1 MTKLIQ
7 TGQLVVTDAPKF
19 PRILAV
25 ELVNGDQVVARCSQK
40 DKLEI
45 LCSDDVSVVDERY
58 AAILLALVKPE
69 SGAACRDYIRDA
81 ADALYQA
88 GFSAGGVFP
97 GTTLVTSIVNR
108 AVTNS
113 IGIHVNEKDYG
124 RLSEEGMREVIKT
137 ANEFRE
143 EVQPEIQ
150 EPEPRRIPPKRKA
163 DGVGF

>member
-7 TGQLVVTDAPKF
+7 TGQVVVTDAPKF
-19 PRILAV
+19 PRILDV
-25 ELVNGDQVVARCSQK
+25 ELVNGDQVVARCRQQ

-45 LCSDDVSVVDERY
+45 LSSEDVSVVDERY
-58 AAILLALVKPE
+58 AAILMALVKPQ

-88 GFSAGGVFP
+88 GFSSVFP
-97 GTTLVTSIVNR
+97 GTVLLMNGCVNHTATSSV
-108 AVTNS
+108 
-113 IGIHVNEKDYG
+113 GIHVNEKDYG
-124 RLSEEGMREVIKT
+124 RLSEEGMRDVIKT

-143 EVQPEIQ
+143 EVQPELQ
-150 EPEPRRIPPKRKA
+150 EPEPRRPEPKGKC